1 MIRAPFRTL
10 ALLAGASTLLGA
22 GPAGDGL
29 DRTLA
34 AVSARRIGA
43 RIQFLADDLLEGRGT
58 GARGSEIA
66 ARYMAA
72 ELAEDGLAPGGDD
85 GTYLQNFEMVGVSAD
100 PATRLS
106 LETPK
111 GKIELKNG
119 ENSVLSSRDQR
130 PEASID
136 APVVF
141 VGYGITAPDM
151 RWNDYA
157 GADARGKLLIC
168 LVNDP
173 P

>member
-72 ELAEDGLAPGGDD
+72 EFAEDGLAPGGDD

-106 LETPK
+106 LETPRSHS
-111 GKIELKNG
+111 GIALG
-119 ENSVLSSRDQR
+119 AGVLGLVARAFAERDR
-130 PEASID
+130 DISI
-136 APVVF
+136 PC
-141 VGYGITAPDM
+141 
-151 RWNDYA
+151 N
-157 GADARGKLLIC
+157 
-168 LVNDP
+168 
-173 P
+173 